1 MADQALDNFWN
12 LLRDVAVSHMMSLW
26 EFLMLLRQERLMQSW
41 KNCKLVLDKN
51 GPVMRIIPI
60 VGTLRLN
67 AQALAAAVEDEDML
81 MREGINHFSSLLG
94 DFPRIVRDRIINE
107 IRARRV
113 LPRRL
118 NRNSKSVRR
127 ALRKLD
133 DLLEEVRDQLD
144 EVFQDFLRQVVREAI
159 RHVPS
164 LQISPMKNE

>member
-51 GPVMRIIPI
+51 GAVMRIIPI
-60 VGTLRLN
+60 VGTLN
-67 AQALAAAVEDEDML
+67 AQALAAAIEDEDML